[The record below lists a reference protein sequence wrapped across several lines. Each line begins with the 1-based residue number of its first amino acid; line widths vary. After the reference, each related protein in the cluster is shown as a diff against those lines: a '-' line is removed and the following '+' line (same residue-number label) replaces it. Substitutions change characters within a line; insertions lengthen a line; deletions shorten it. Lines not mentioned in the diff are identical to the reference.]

1 MCALP
6 LQLPPV
12 VKWLLFLQRNRKAL
26 FSNYKWENPQG
37 DIGLIDRQ
45 PCMSNPALPNIN
57 NKCFGTV
64 RIKIFIF
71 IEINPKFRAVSV
83 HSKEVS
89 DH

>member
-1 MCALP
+1 MSALP

-26 FSNYKWENPQG
+26 FSNYKWGNPQG

-45 PCMSNPALPNIN
+45 PRMSNPALPNIN

-71 IEINPKFRAVSV
+71 IEINPKFRDVCTQQR
-83 HSKEVS
+83 SK
-89 DH
+89 

>member
-1 MCALP
+1 
-6 LQLPPV
+6 
-12 VKWLLFLQRNRKAL
+12 
-26 FSNYKWENPQG
+26 
-37 DIGLIDRQ
+37 
-45 PCMSNPALPNIN
+45 MSNPALPNVN

-83 HSKEVS
+83 HSKEIN